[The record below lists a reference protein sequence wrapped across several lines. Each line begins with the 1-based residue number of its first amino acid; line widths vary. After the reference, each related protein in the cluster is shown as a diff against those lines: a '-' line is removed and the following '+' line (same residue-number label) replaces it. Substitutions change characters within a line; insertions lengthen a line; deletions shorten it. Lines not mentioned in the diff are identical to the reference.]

1 VKAVVVLKPGAAAS
15 AEEIMHWARGRMAA
29 YKVPRLLQ
37 FTDALPRT
45 ASGKLMWRALQ
56 EAEKSGSEPDFRRQ

>member
-1 VKAVVVLKPGAAAS
+1 
-15 AEEIMHWARGRMAA
+15 MHWARGRMAA
-29 YKVPRLLQ
+29 YKAPRKLA
-37 FTDALPRT
+37 FMDALPRT